1 MEFQKIVKFLDT
13 TSDDKD
19 LPRFV
24 TKKWIEVYD
33 QSGGKYNVNKEIR
46 TKTSMLKSDLCDY
59 SDPYIVLKGNINV
72 TKKYLLLIIL
82 RHLIIQMQLQML
94 LMLLMIM
101 RLVKKNLVSKNKT
114 PFINCNSKINCV
126 KIDNTE
132 DLEVV
137 MPMYNL
143 LECSKNYKKT
153 TGSFCKYYRD
163 KPNSDTDDNEMKY
176 SIINSKS
183 FDYKPNFIGSVTHN
197 NLTKMIL
204 KLLCH
209 WNIWAILEKLKYA
222 INCEVELI
230 LTWFKNCVLIDKL
243 TRDANYGAD
252 PIVHKIDNPENA
264 TFKITD
270 TKLYVPVV
278 TLSKENDIKLLEQ
291 LKTGFKRTIKWKK
304 YRSQI
309 TVQRQN
315 KNLNY
320 LIDPTFANVD
330 RLFVLSFSRT
340 NAGDNKGY

>member
-101 RLVKKNLVSKNKT
+101 RLVKKKLVSKNNT

-209 WNIWAILEKLKYA
+209 
-222 INCEVELI
+222 
-230 LTWFKNCVLIDKL
+230 
-243 TRDANYGAD
+243 
-252 PIVHKIDNPENA
+252 
-264 TFKITD
+264 
-270 TKLYVPVV
+270 
-278 TLSKENDIKLLEQ
+278 
-291 LKTGFKRTIKWKK
+291 
-304 YRSQI
+304 
-309 TVQRQN
+309 
-315 KNLNY
+315 
-320 LIDPTFANVD
+320 
-330 RLFVLSFSRT
+330 
-340 NAGDNKGY
+340 